1 MAIAKVIEIS
11 ASSTT
16 GFEDA
21 VRDGINRASQTVHN
35 MRKAWVNE
43 QSVVIRDD
51 NIAEWHVNLRITF
64 VLDDD

>member
-21 VRDGINRASQTVHN
+21 VRDGINRAAQTVHH

-64 VLDDD
+64 VLDD

>member
-11 ASSTT
+11 ASSTS

-51 NIAEWHVNLRITF
+51 EIAEWHVNLRITF
-64 VLDDD
+64 VLDD

>member
-21 VRDGINRASQTVHN
+21 VRDGIARAGKTVHN

-43 QSVVIRDD
+43 QSVVIRDEK
-51 NIAEWHVNLRITF
+51 IAEWHVNLRVTF
-64 VLDDD
+64 VLDD

>member
-21 VRDGINRASQTVHN
+21 VRDGIKRAGQSVHN
-35 MRKAWVNE
+35 MRKAWINE
-43 QSVVIRDD
+43 QSIVIRDD
-51 NIAEWHVNLRITF
+51 KIAEWHVNLRITF
-64 VLDDD
+64 VLDD

>member
-11 ASSTT
+11 ASSTK
-16 GFEDA
+16 GFDDA

-51 NIAEWHVNLRITF
+51 KIAEWHVNLRITF
-64 VLDDD
+64 VLDD

>member
-1 MAIAKVIEIS
+1 MAIAKVIEVS

-21 VRDGINRASQTVHN
+21 VRDGITRAAKSVHN

-43 QSVVIRDD
+43 QSIIIRDD
-51 NIAEWHVNLRITF
+51 KIAEWHVNLRITF
-64 VLDDD
+64 VLDD

>member
-21 VRDGINRASQTVHN
+21 VRDGIKRAGQSVHN

-43 QSVVIRDD
+43 QSIVIRDD
-51 NIAEWHVNLRITF
+51 KIAEWHVNLRVTF
-64 VLDDD
+64 VLDD

>member
-21 VRDGINRASQTVHN
+21 VRDGIKRASESVHN

-51 NIAEWHVNLRITF
+51 NIAEWRVNLRVTF
-64 VLDDD
+64 VLDD

>member
-21 VRDGINRASQTVHN
+21 VRDGIKRASESVHN

-51 NIAEWHVNLRITF
+51 NIAEWHVNLRVTF
-64 VLDDD
+64 VLDD

>member
-21 VRDGINRASQTVHN
+21 VRDGISRASQSVHN

-51 NIAEWHVNLRITF
+51 KIVEWHVNLKVTF
-64 VLDDD
+64 VLD